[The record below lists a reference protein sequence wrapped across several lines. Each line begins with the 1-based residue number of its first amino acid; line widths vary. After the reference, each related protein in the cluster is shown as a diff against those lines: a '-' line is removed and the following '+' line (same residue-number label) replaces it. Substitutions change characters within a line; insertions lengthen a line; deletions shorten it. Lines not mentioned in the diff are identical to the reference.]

1 MIAVALRVYAHLADA
16 LGLPTR
22 PAFALARRWSEGL
35 PLPLRDAV
43 ERAVEETLQALH
55 RAAPVEMEDRL
66 PGPVGP
72 LLESLEVAI
81 RERATVEIE
90 YYTAGRAHR
99 TTRRVDPLRL
109 EWRGDV
115 AYLVA
120 HCHLREEE
128 RVFRVDRIRR
138 VERGEGRG
146 ENGE

>member
-1 MIAVALRVYAHLADA
+1 
-16 LGLPTR
+16 
-22 PAFALARRWSEGL
+22 L

-72 LLESLEVAI
+72 LLESLEAAI

-109 EWRGDV
+109 EWHGDV
-115 AYLVA
+115 AYLIA
-120 HCHLREEE
+120 YCHLRGDE
-128 RVFRVDRIRR
+128 RVFRVDRIEW
-138 VERGEGRG
+138 V